1 MRKFFVGLAVALTL
15 AANLS
20 AATFQF
26 KDAKV
31 EISSPDTWKSAQEG
45 DEVTFTSPDGEM
57 AVVFL
62 LLPAGIEGK
71 AAEYLDKELDKAI
84 GKVQWG
90 EKPQNET
97 INDMKFEIWEG
108 SAKDGAMSVDAVYID
123 TPADRTLAGFWF
135 STKEAEKKFEADV
148 LTIVKGIKPLK

>member
-1 MRKFFVGLAVALTL
+1 MRSFFVGLLIALTL
-15 AANLS
+15 AANLQ

-45 DEVTFTSPDGEM
+45 DEVTFTAPDGEM

-62 LLPAGIEGK
+62 LLPAGLEGK
-71 AAEYLDKELDKAI
+71 ASEYLDKELDKAI
-84 GKVQWG
+84 GKVTWG
-90 EKPQNET
+90 EKPAEET

-108 SAKDGAMSVDAVYID
+108 KAKDGAMAVDAVYID

-135 STKEAEKKFEADV
+135 STADAEKKYEADV
-148 LTIVKGIKPLK
+148 LTIIKGIKPLK